1 MTVAYRFNGEYIE
14 RKYKMRFE
22 IRKTKFR
29 IPQRWYWVIVAN
41 NNEVLA
47 TSERY
52 HNRMDAL
59 EAIELV
65 KHDARTANVE
75 QP

>member
-1 MTVAYRFNGEYIE
+1 
-14 RKYKMRFE
+14 MRFE

-52 HNRMDAL
+52 HNRMDVY
-59 EAIELV
+59 EAIMLV
-65 KHDARTANVE
+65 KEDARTAIVD

>member
-1 MTVAYRFNGEYIE
+1 
-14 RKYKMRFE
+14 MRFE

-52 HNRMDAL
+52 TRNIDCVH
-59 EAIELV
+59 AIDLV
-65 KHDARTANVE
+65 KDAAASAKIK